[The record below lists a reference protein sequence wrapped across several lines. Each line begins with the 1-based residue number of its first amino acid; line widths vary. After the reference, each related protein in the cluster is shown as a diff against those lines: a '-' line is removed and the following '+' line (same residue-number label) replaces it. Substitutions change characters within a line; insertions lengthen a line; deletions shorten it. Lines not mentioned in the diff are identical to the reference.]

1 MSGNSAGNRIAVLGA
16 GSWGTSLAI
25 SFARQS
31 QNRVS
36 LWCHRVEH
44 AEEVSRHRENRRY
57 LPGHALPDSLAV
69 TADAD
74 TALTQAEWIVCAIP
88 SQYLRESF
96 SALAPK
102 MTVRQAVIS
111 ATKGLETG
119 THLRMT
125 SLLAECFVDERSR
138 PAIGALSGPS
148 FAAEVAQGQP
158 TAVTVAFPELADA
171 VRAQQALTSETLR
184 IYSSDDVTG
193 VELGGALKNVMAIAA
208 GLVTGLGLG
217 YNSTA
222 ALIVRGSAEMTRLA
236 VAAGARRETLAGL
249 SGTGDLILTCTGALS
264 RNRAVGVALAEGRPL
279 AEILA
284 AMEGRVAEGVR
295 TAEAALEL
303 AASLGI
309 EMPIT
314 RQMQAILRGERDPR
328 TAMRELMQR
337 PARTEADSLD

>member
-1 MSGNSAGNRIAVLGA
+1 MSRISVLGA
-16 GSWGTSLAI
+16 GAWGTALAI
-25 SFARQS
+25 SLARLA
-31 QNRVS
+31 QNRVT
-36 LWCHRVEH
+36 LWCHRGEH
-44 AEEVSRHRENRRY
+44 AEEINRLRENRRY
-57 LPGHALPDSLAV
+57 LPGFALPEALVV
-69 TADAD
+69 TSDAAA
-74 TALTQAEWIVCAIP
+74 ALEDAQWIVCAIP
-88 SQYLRESF
+88 SQYLRQIF
-96 SALAPK
+96 AALAPWI
-102 MTVRQAVIS
+102 TARQAVIS
-111 ATKGLETG
+111 ATKGLEIG

-125 SLLAECFVDERSR
+125 TLLAECFADERSR

-171 VRAQQALTSETLR
+171 VRAQRALTSETLR

-193 VELGGALKNVMAIAA
+193 VELGGALKNVIAIAA
-208 GLVTGLGLG
+208 GVVTGLGLG
-217 YNSTA
+217 SNSTA

-279 AEILA
+279 GEILD
-284 AMEGRVAEGVR
+284 AMEGKVAEGVR
-295 TAEAALEL
+295 TAEAALGL

-314 RQMQAILRGERDPR
+314 RQMRAILRGERDAR

-337 PARTEADSLD
+337 PARTEADSLG

>member
-1 MSGNSAGNRIAVLGA
+1 MN
-16 GSWGTSLAI
+16 
-25 SFARQS
+25 
-31 QNRVS
+31 
-36 LWCHRVEH
+36 
-44 AEEVSRHRENRRY
+44 RHRENRRY
-57 LPGHALPDSLAV
+57 LPGHALPESLTV
-69 TADAD
+69 TADAS
-74 TALTQAEWIVCAIP
+74 TALTQADWIICAIP

-96 SALAPK
+96 VAIAPK
-102 MTVRQAVIS
+102 ISAHQAVIS

-125 SLLAECFVDERSR
+125 AVLADCFADSQSG

-158 TAVTVAFPELADA
+158 TAVTVAFPELDDA

-184 IYSSDDVTG
+184 IYSSDDVVG
-193 VELGGALKNVMAIAA
+193 VELGGALKNVIAIAA

-222 ALIVRGSAEMTRLA
+222 ALIVRGSAEITRLA

-264 RNRAVGVALAEGRPL
+264 RNRAVGIALAEGQPL
-279 AEILA
+279 TEILA
-284 AMEGRVAEGVR
+284 SMAGKVAEGVR

-303 AASLGI
+303 ASSLGI

-314 RQMQAILRGERDPR
+314 RQIHAILRGERDAQ

-337 PARTEADSLD
+337 PARMEADSLV